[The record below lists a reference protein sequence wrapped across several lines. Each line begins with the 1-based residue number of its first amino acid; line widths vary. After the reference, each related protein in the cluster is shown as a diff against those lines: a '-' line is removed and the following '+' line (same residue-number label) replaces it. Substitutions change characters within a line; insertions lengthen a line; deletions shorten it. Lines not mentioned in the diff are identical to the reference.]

1 MIGEKASDLIKED
14 WPENKSDV
22 SVQEQLNGSL
32 AIDVNKFS
40 LKKKKKFLEMEALKM
55 EASSSAQP
63 VSLG

>member
-1 MIGEKASDLIKED
+1 MIKED

-40 LKKKKKFLEMEALKM
+40 LKKKKKFMETLKM

-63 VSLG
+63 DSLG

>member
-1 MIGEKASDLIKED
+1 MIGEKASDMIKED

-40 LKKKKKFLEMEALKM
+40 LKKKKKFMETLKM

-63 VSLG
+63 DSLG